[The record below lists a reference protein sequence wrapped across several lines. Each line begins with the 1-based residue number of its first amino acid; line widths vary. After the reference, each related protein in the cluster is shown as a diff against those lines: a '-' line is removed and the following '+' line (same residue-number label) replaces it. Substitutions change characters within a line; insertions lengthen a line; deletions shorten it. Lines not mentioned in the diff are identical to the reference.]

1 MLIVWA
7 LAQLFKADNTY
18 ISISQ
23 LSFQVFRSLF
33 EKCTQDNSVYKET
46 AFWKKKER
54 KKEKETYCNKLS
66 LSLKISI
73 FSEACIYASW
83 TFIAFLELLLQKIVS
98 R

>member
-1 MLIVWA
+1 MLTAWA

-46 AFWKKKER
+46 LRFEKKKKER
-54 KKEKETYCNKLS
+54 KKKKH
-66 LSLKISI
+66 
-73 FSEACIYASW
+73 
-83 TFIAFLELLLQKIVS
+83 IVTNLAWV
-98 R
+98 

>member
-23 LSFQVFRSLF
+23 LSFRVFRSLF

-46 AFWKKKER
+46 LRFEKKKKER
-54 KKEKETYCNKLS
+54 KKKKH
-66 LSLKISI
+66 
-73 FSEACIYASW
+73 
-83 TFIAFLELLLQKIVS
+83 IVTNLAWV
-98 R
+98 